1 MNWKTA
7 LVYLLLA
14 VFAVLFI
21 LTVDLDTAAVDVM
34 DVLKEHNPLADNNP
48 DGR

>member
-7 LVYLLLA
+7 IMYICLLA
-14 VFAVLFI
+14 FI
-21 LTVDLDTAAVDVM
+21 AAFFFTVDVNTTAVDVM
-34 DVLKEHNPLADNNP
+34 EVLKEHNPLADNNT